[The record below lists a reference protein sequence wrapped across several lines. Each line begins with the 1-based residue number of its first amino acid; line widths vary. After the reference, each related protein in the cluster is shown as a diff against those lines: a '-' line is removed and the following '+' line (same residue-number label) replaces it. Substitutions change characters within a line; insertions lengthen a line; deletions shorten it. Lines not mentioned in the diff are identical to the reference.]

1 MSRSFWT
8 FVCGQVRGFCRG
20 VCRLCRSVA
29 GHAADVGHALGAE
42 VGADHGLSSD
52 TSQHAYTTLLTDWI
66 SEMVIGSRL
75 VDYPH
80 HSAAYS

>member
-1 MSRSFWT
+1 VLLVESEQDDYVPHATLMSYRTAFDMAHSLT
-8 FVCGQVRGFCRG
+8 Y
-20 VCRLCRSVA
+20 RLL
-29 GHAADVGHALGAE
+29 D
-42 VGADHGLSSD
+42 GADHGLSSD